1 MEPGESSARVSRD
14 PVVDVVVVGAGLVGA
29 CCARFLLAQG
39 LTVAVVDTS
48 GPVGGTTGS
57 GEGNILLSDKEPG
70 PELTL
75 ALRSRQLW
83 DVLAAEL
90 TADSLPATPDIE
102 FDAKGGL
109 VVVADESELAAL
121 HAFADAQQAAG
132 VLVERLGPAGILAAE
147 PAVNP
152 ALAGGVR
159 YSQDAQVLPMVA
171 AAALLAAAARSGA
184 HLIWPARVT
193 GARHNGHGRI
203 TGVRT
208 TGGDIATGT
217 VVNACGPWAGEVAT
231 LLGGSLPVRPRRG
244 HILVTEPLP
253 HRFIRHKVYEG
264 SYVAAVASDATA
276 LVGSAVVESTRA
288 GTVLIG
294 STREFAGWSTRTST
308 AALGELA
315 RRAIAL
321 VPALAGV
328 RAQRSYLGFRPASPD
343 HLPLIGP
350 DIEVAG
356 LVHASGHE
364 GAGIGLA
371 PGTAELVT
379 AIVTGVDG
387 PVAATAFAPARLSG
401 VLV

>member
-1 MEPGESSARVSRD
+1 MSSAL
-14 PVVDVVVVGAGLVGA
+14 VVDAVVIGAGLVGA
-29 CCARFLLAQG
+29 CCARSLLAQG
-39 LTVAVVDTS
+39 LSVAVVDAT

-83 DVLAAEL
+83 DVLAADL
-90 TADSLPATPDIE
+90 AADGAEIE
-102 FDAKGGL
+102 FDPKGGL
-109 VVVADESELAAL
+109 VVVADAAGLDAL
-121 HAFADAQQAAG
+121 HELADAQAAAG
-132 VLVERLGPAGILAAE
+132 VLVERLDPTGLLAVE
-147 PAVNP
+147 PAVHP

-159 YSQDAQVLPMVA
+159 YSQDAQVLPMA
-171 AAALLAAAARSGA
+171 AAGALLAAAARAGA

-193 GARHNGHGRI
+193 GARHDPHGRI
-203 TGVRT
+203 TTVRT
-208 TGGDIATGT
+208 DAGDVAAGT
-217 VVNACGPWAGEVAT
+217 VVNACGPWAGEVAA
-231 LLGGSLPVRPRRG
+231 LLSGSLPVRPRRG

-253 HRFIRHKVYEG
+253 PRFIRHKVYEG
-264 SYVAAVASDATA
+264 SYVAAVASDAAA
-276 LVGSAVVESTRA
+276 LLGSAVVESTRA

-294 STREFAGWSTRTST
+294 STREFAGWSPQTST
-308 AALGELA
+308 AALRELA
-315 RRAIAL
+315 RRAVAII
-321 VPALAGV
+321 PALAGV

-350 DIEVAG
+350 DVEVGG

-379 AIVTGVDG
+379 AIVTGIDCLV
-387 PVAATAFAPARLSG
+387 PAEPFAPARLAP
-401 VLV
+401 VAA

>member
-1 MEPGESSARVSRD
+1 MSSAL
-14 PVVDVVVVGAGLVGA
+14 VVDVAVIGAGLVGA
-29 CCARFLLAQG
+29 CCARSLLAQG
-39 LTVAVVDTS
+39 LSVAVIDAS

-70 PELTL
+70 PELVL

-90 TADSLPATPDIE
+90 AAEQVEIE
-102 FDAKGGL
+102 FDPKGGL
-109 VVVADESELAAL
+109 VVVADAAGLDTLHTLAA
-121 HAFADAQQAAG
+121 AQAAAG
-132 VLVERLGPAGILAAE
+132 VLVDRLDPAGLLAVE
-147 PAVNP
+147 PALNP
-152 ALAGGVR
+152 TLAGGVR
-159 YSQDAQVLPMVA
+159 YPQDAQVLPMA
-171 AAALLAAAARSGA
+171 AAGALLAAAARADA
-184 HLIWPARVT
+184 HLVWPARVLSAAHDT
-193 GARHNGHGRI
+193 NGRI
-203 TGVRT
+203 TTVRT
-208 TGGDIATGT
+208 DAGDVAAGT

-244 HILVTEPLP
+244 HILVTEPL
-253 HRFIRHKVYEG
+253 RRDFIRHKVYEG
-264 SYVAAVASDATA
+264 SYVGAVASDSAE
-276 LVGSAVVESTRA
+276 LLGSAVVESTRA

-294 STREFAGWSTRTST
+294 STREFAGWSRTTST

-315 RRAIAL
+315 RRAVAL

-350 DIEVAG
+350 DTTVPN

-371 PGTAELVT
+371 PATAELVA
-379 AIVTGVDG
+379 AILTGVDG
-387 PVAATAFAPARLSG
+387 PVPAGPFAPGRLAP
-401 VLV
+401 VAV